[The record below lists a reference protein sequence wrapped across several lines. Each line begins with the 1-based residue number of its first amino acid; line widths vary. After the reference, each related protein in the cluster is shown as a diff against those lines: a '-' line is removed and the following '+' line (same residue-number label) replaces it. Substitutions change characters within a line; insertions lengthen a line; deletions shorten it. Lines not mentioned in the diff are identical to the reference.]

1 MEAVYQSY
9 GFEASVTEQRSE
21 YYFNQEIYLVGEV
34 LKQYRIKKAIS
45 QEELSEGICAPE
57 TISRIES
64 GKRAPNTKNYYALA
78 QKLDAEVDYFDAGID
93 TENFSLILLKR
104 EMQIA
109 VARHQWDKAEQLLG
123 QLKSGL
129 EKEGKLQN
137 PRNQMGLK
145 PEEYCIRYN
154 QKKCSAEEFMAVCE
168 QLADCENERWREE
181 AYWKQFLTRD
191 KVRILNYIAV
201 LYTIRREFD
210 KAANIWEEVLG
221 WLEKSSV
228 GLTERYSESLTTLSN
243 LAITYNKMKC
253 NEKSIQMSEK
263 SIQFC
268 LECGR
273 GATIPKLIANQA
285 ETLHLMESGAEKC
298 MMQLKQ
304 AYYISKLFKTNAYAG
319 IIEYYCEHFGGS
331 VEK

>member
-1 MEAVYQSY
+1 M
-9 GFEASVTEQRSE
+9 
-21 YYFNQEIYLVGEV
+21 
-34 LKQYRIKKAIS
+34 
-45 QEELSEGICAPE
+45 
-57 TISRIES
+57 
-64 GKRAPNTKNYYALA
+64 A

-93 TENFSLILLKR
+93 TVDFSLILLKR
-104 EMQIA
+104 ELDVAIA
-109 VARHQWDKAEQLLG
+109 RYKWDKAEEMLE
-123 QLKSGL
+123 QLKAGL
-129 EKEGKLQN
+129 EKEGTLQS

-168 QLADCENERWREE
+168 QLAECENERWREE

-273 GATIPKLIANQA
+273 GATIPKLIANQVEALIVSVDDTA
-285 ETLHLMESGAEKC
+285 ECK
-298 MMQLKQ
+298 MQLRQ
-304 AYYISKLFKTNAYAG
+304 AYYIGKLFRNHVCKSINEHYVG
-319 IIEYYCEHFGGS
+319 HFGVD
-331 VEK
+331 VEGDK